1 MAKDLLDKLGFN
13 SFHDMSSSNNAMANV
28 EYSLKYCMD
37 AGVKYIR
44 PAFALQPEEFNNAN
58 ADWSTHN
65 WGTWRVDPFKMFIR
79 NGIKPIL
86 NLYPQQI
93 QGHLLD
99 SNADDL
105 VEQAVT
111 AYTKC
116 IDVLINNGI
125 SPSDFIIEAWNEADG
140 TFAANRKDA
149 QQNTMVINRYLTFNK
164 EMCKACNDR
173 GVEFW
178 DFDSITY
185 PNAPEISTVMNQYNS
200 MVSTYT
206 GKPDRITFH
215 PYCERGRDDN
225 RIPEYYLYNFN
236 LTNWDNLRNWGVPF
250 AVSEFGYPSEE
261 WGTPFSGN
269 YPTQYAFSM
278 LKRQIIILDFLQVDP
293 MVVYS
298 ANVNPDPSRA
308 GSDECWGTYTI
319 DDKTNH
325 INYSPLGL
333 NMLQWL
339 QSMKGYHQTAF
350 HSSLDDMVD
359 VKNSDINYAWFTA
372 EYQDHN
378 GNKKLFYWSPFGKQD
393 IKYQLD
399 GWNTTLKNANQFI
412 KCIEG

>member
-1 MAKDLLDKLGFN
+1 M
-13 SFHDMSSSNNAMANV
+13 
-28 EYSLKYCMD
+28 
-37 AGVKYIR
+37 
-44 PAFALQPEEFNNAN
+44 
-58 ADWSTHN
+58 
-65 WGTWRVDPFKMFIR
+65 
-79 NGIKPIL
+79 
-86 NLYPQQI
+86 
-93 QGHLLD
+93 
-99 SNADDL
+99 
-105 VEQAVT
+105 
-111 AYTKC
+111 
-116 IDVLINNGI
+116 
-125 SPSDFIIEAWNEADG
+125 
-140 TFAANRKDA
+140 
-149 QQNTMVINRYLTFNK
+149 
-164 EMCKACNDR
+164 
-173 GVEFW
+173 
-178 DFDSITY
+178 
-185 PNAPEISTVMNQYNS
+185 
-200 MVSTYT
+200 
-206 GKPDRITFH
+206 
-215 PYCERGRDDN
+215 
-225 RIPEYYLYNFN
+225 IPEYYLYNFN
-236 LTNWDNLRNWGVPF
+236 LRNWDNLSNWGVPF

-350 HSSLDDMVD
+350 HSSLDDLAD
-359 VKNSDINYAWFTA
+359 VKNSDIDYAWFTA

-393 IKYQLD
+393 INYQLD

-412 KCIEG
+412 KCIES